1 MEGLRRRETTVNTD
15 LPRVALAA
23 FALLAAACGGDDGG
37 GGGGEA
43 VETSTTAT
51 SPETGEDVAL
61 TAQLSGKEEV
71 PGPGVDDGTGVAEV
85 IIDGEE
91 LCYTLAVT
99 MGETPTAAH
108 IHTGKAG
115 GAGDVLINLMP
126 EFTKEESAFEAQEC
140 VMPDTA
146 ALASIQGDPTGFYV
160 NVHSAEHPN
169 GALRGQLAAAPG

>member
-1 MEGLRRRETTVNTD
+1 MNTD

-23 FALLAAACGGDDGG
+23 FAAFALVAAACGGDDGG
-37 GGGGEA
+37 GDGGGGEA

-51 SPETGEDVAL
+51 SPETDEDMTL

-71 PGPGVDDGTGVAEV
+71 PQPGVDDGTGLAEV
-85 IIDGEE
+85 TIDAQE

-115 GAGDVLINLMP
+115 VAGDVLINLMP
-126 EFTKEESAFEAQEC
+126 EFTKEESAFEAQKC
-140 VMPDTA
+140 LTPDAA

-169 GALRGQLAAAPG
+169 GAMRGQLAAAPG